1 MVYVSADKLG
11 VKNYKDIRFK
21 RICGIEINIF
31 RSIEEQT
38 LDLGKNVTIISGK
51 NGTLKSCILG
61 LLAHPFSSPNGA
73 TDAFGINLKT
83 DMRDVF
89 FLSPEKDNRKY
100 RYNMRL
106 ETVDGDLISEPVRV
120 YHRGKEDRFRVT
132 VGLKNQSGQGN
143 FSLNTAYINLN
154 RLVPINETDAIR
166 NSNRIDKELSE
177 FVSDGYCRIL
187 QKEEFSNPSQVFEKK
202 KKSTFSPSPDASSD
216 YKSISAGEDNIGHI
230 LNKMYG
236 FVSNQF
242 DDNSLQG
249 ILCIDE
255 IEASLHP
262 VAQRNIL
269 QYLMNWSDRYRVQVV
284 VTTHSLFL
292 IQEALRIQSESKT
305 KDSLVINMISTAFV
319 KANHYNII
327 KNPTYEVAYKEL
339 TFDEMSSLEDVYKIN
354 LLCEDTVAETYVQ
367 RILSSRTLI
376 KKLSFIH
383 NLSSNETGTSFQ
395 TFISLMNNGDRLLRN
410 SIVLFDPDVDMA
422 RVKNSVKTKKVPFLS
437 LPSIHKVPIEKEIVH
452 YIHDLDGDDP
462 FFRKFNR
469 EQAAFNNDF
478 SKYGIIDFSQNAIDD
493 KTNIKQYKKWA
504 NSDKNFN
511 RYITYYT
518 KKNPDII
525 DPFRSELLSI
535 INDMATKS
543 GLPKFVKF

>member
-21 RICGIEINIF
+21 KICGIEINLF
-31 RSIEEQT
+31 RSIENQT
-38 LDLGKNVTIISGK
+38 LDLGENVTIISGK

-89 FLSPEKDNRKY
+89 FLSPEKDNREY
-100 RYNMRL
+100 RYKMRL
-106 ETVDGDLISEPVRV
+106 ETIDGDLISEPVRV
-120 YHRGKEDRFRVT
+120 YLREKEDRFRVT
-132 VGLKNQSGQGN
+132 VGLGNRSGQGN

-154 RLVPINETDAIR
+154 RLLPIIETDAKR
-166 NSNRIDKELSE
+166 NSNKIDNELRE

-187 QKEEFSNPSQVFEKK
+187 QKEEFLDPSQVFEKK
-202 KKSTFSPSPDASSD
+202 KKSTFSPSPDAPSD
-216 YKSISAGEDNIGHI
+216 YRSISAGEDNIGHI
-230 LNKMYG
+230 LNKMFG

-249 ILCIDE
+249 ILCVDE

-269 QYLMNWSDRYRVQVV
+269 QYLINWSNRYRVQVV

-292 IQEALRIQSESKT
+292 IQEALRIQSESKA
-305 KDSLVINMISTAFV
+305 KDSLVVNMISTAYV

-327 KNPTYEVAYKEL
+327 KNPSYEAAYKEL

-354 LLCEDTVAETYVQ
+354 LLCEDIVAETYV
-367 RILSSRTLI
+367 RHILSSRTLI
-376 KKLSFIH
+376 KRLSFLH

-410 SIVLFDPDVDMA
+410 SIVLFDPDVNMDCV
-422 RVKNSVKTKKVPFLS
+422 RKNIKTKKVPFLC

-462 FFRKFNR
+462 FFRKFDR

-478 SKYGIIDFSQNAIDD
+478 SKYGIKDFSQNAIDD
-493 KTNIKQYKKWA
+493 ENNIKQYKNWA
-504 NSDKNFN
+504 KSDKKFHQ
-511 RYITYYT
+511 YITYYT
-518 KKNPDII
+518 KSNPDII
-525 DPFRSELLSI
+525 GPFRTELLSI

-543 GLPKFVKF
+543 GLPKFT